1 MSAFE
6 ERMKDIASRLS
17 LAAMEV
23 TKFVIDA
30 EHKRRFSEDRSDLP
44 DEFANRALLV
54 TKPKEDD
61 R

>member
-17 LAAMEV
+17 PAAMEV
-23 TKFVIDA
+23 TKLVIEA
-30 EHKRRFSEDRSDLP
+30 EHKRRFSEDRGDLP

-54 TKPKEDD
+54 MTHKEDD